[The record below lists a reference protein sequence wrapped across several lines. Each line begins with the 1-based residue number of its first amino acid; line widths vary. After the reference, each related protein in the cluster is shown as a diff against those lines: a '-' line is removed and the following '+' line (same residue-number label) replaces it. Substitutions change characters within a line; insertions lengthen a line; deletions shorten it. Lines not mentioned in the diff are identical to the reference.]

1 MDDRPGIVILG
12 GGFAGAYCAQSLE
25 KHTVR
30 GRGADVSLI
39 NESNYFIFS
48 PLLIEAGTGSLEP
61 RHAVVPLRAFLRST
75 RFVMASVKAVD
86 LDSQRV
92 AYRLWGSSH
101 DDEIPYDHLVVALGS
116 VTRLPDLPGL
126 KEFGFQI
133 KGLSDAVA
141 LRDRA
146 VQLLESADAT
156 RDPREKRALLN
167 FVVVGGNY
175 TGVEVAGEFEYFLR
189 KASKVY
195 PNIDQSDYSMTV
207 IEIADRVL
215 PALDREL
222 ADFARAH
229 LEDRG
234 IRVRLNSSV
243 AELSEDS
250 VVLSGGESLP
260 SRTVIW
266 CAGIAANPLVADL
279 GLPVDE
285 SGFIRC
291 RADLRVEGFNNVWAI
306 GDCASNPDEKGKP
319 YPATA
324 QHAVQLGNCLGESLS
339 RLIRGQEAR
348 PCRIS
353 NKGSLAALG
362 CRTGVAQLFGI
373 KLAGFPAW
381 FLWRTFYLARMPT
394 WSRRIR
400 VALDWTLDFFFSRE
414 FVQTGIHHR
423 RDLDRNQPE

>member
-92 AYRLWGSSH
+92 AYRLWGSNH

-279 GLPVDE
+279 GLPLDE

-324 QHAVQLGNCLGESLS
+324 QHAVQLGNCLGGEPESIDPGTGSAPLS
-339 RLIRGQEAR
+339 HLE
-348 PCRIS
+348 
-353 NKGSLAALG
+353 
-362 CRTGVAQLFGI
+362 
-373 KLAGFPAW
+373 
-381 FLWRTFYLARMPT
+381 
-394 WSRRIR
+394 
-400 VALDWTLDFFFSRE
+400 
-414 FVQTGIHHR
+414 
-423 RDLDRNQPE
+423 

>member
-1 MDDRPGIVILG
+1 MHSRPRIVILG

-25 KHTVR
+25 KHV
-30 GRGADVSLI
+30 RGADAEVSLI

-61 RHAVVPLRAFLRST
+61 RHAVVPLRAFLTST
-75 RFVMASVKAVD
+75 RFIMATVRGVD

-92 AYRLWGSSH
+92 GYRLWGSDH
-101 DDEIPYDHLVVALGS
+101 DDEIPYDHLVVAPGS
-116 VTRLPDLPGL
+116 ITRIPDVPGL
-126 KEFGFQI
+126 KRFGFQI

-156 RDPREKRALLN
+156 ADPHEKRALLN
-167 FVVVGGNY
+167 FVVVGGSY

-189 KASKVY
+189 KACRVY
-195 PNIDQSDYSMTV
+195 PNVDQEDYSVTL
-207 IEIADRVL
+207 IEISDRIL

-222 ADFARAH
+222 ADYARSH
-229 LEDRG
+229 LEGRG
-234 IRVRLNSSV
+234 IQVLLNSSV
-243 AELSEDS
+243 DELREDS
-250 VVLSGGESLP
+250 VVLAGGESLP
-260 SRTVIW
+260 SKTLIW
-266 CAGIAANPLVADL
+266 CAGIAANPLVAGL
-279 GLPVDE
+279 GLPLDE
-285 SGFIRC
+285 LGFIRC
-291 RADLRVEGFNNVWAI
+291 RPDLRVEDFNNIWAI
-306 GDCASNPDEKGKP
+306 GDCASNPDEEGKP

-324 QHAVQLGNCLGESLS
+324 QHAVQLGSCLGENLGRVIHGKSP
-339 RLIRGQEAR
+339 R

-381 FLWRTFYLARMPT
+381 FLWRSFYLARMPT
-394 WSRRIR
+394 LSRRIR

-414 FVQTGIHHR
+414 FVQTGIHR
-423 RDLDRNQPE
+423 PGDR